1 MGSNIF
7 KGYYRIVFISFTV
20 IFLIAGLM
28 AFWQFKSR
36 VDYEEKSIHNQFQ
49 QFLATTNQIIANV
62 NSNANIMRAKAHFI
76 LQKPEIHPIHPLTAY
91 IKNQTKERYFFLDSL
106 PQNLSKEETGNLTGI
121 GQIESLTEKQK
132 KQIQL
137 ALYLNPLTVFTYKTS
152 PNVVLTYYL
161 GDTLGILYP
170 FIAAKDFHVN
180 EKTMTNSVKV
190 YPKRSLEKNPQ
201 QNMQWSAA
209 YMDETGKGL
218 MVSAYIPVFWQKE
231 DFGVIGL
238 DVTLDSLNQIIAKS
252 QREFG
257 EIFIINEEKQLLAHP
272 KLVSSKN
279 KVAKLLKDA
288 LPAELKDKVIDLQQ
302 LTKNKLLEINGYFI
316 YYENIPLTSWQLVYV
331 VNTWQ
336 TYEKIFADIGLGLLF
351 ILLSVTAI
359 LLVTAVYTQRRF
371 IEPAGKLVK
380 HIQNEQ
386 LNAKRQNF
394 KVPQIWQSWFTVID
408 QIFDSNR
415 LLINELR
422 ESNEHLEERVKQ
434 RTIELQEKQDEVLA
448 QNEELMQN
456 QEEILAQRDFIT
468 KMNKELVQRDRQ
480 ITSSIK
486 AAYTIQQAVLPY
498 KLKLDTLL
506 KDYFVINKPKDVVS
520 GDFFWLNQLENY
532 TFLIV
537 ADCTGHGVP
546 GAFMTLIGDVLL
558 DKIIRIWKIYE
569 PNQILMRLNEEVRTV
584 LHQEE
589 TGSNNG
595 MDVAVLRVEN
605 SENGKWITFA
615 GAKRPLHYIDSDGE
629 VVEIRGN
636 RYSIGGRL
644 NDQISFNNYSINLPI
659 GTLIYLG
666 SDGFIDQNDKHRK
679 KLGELK
685 FKSLLTQN
693 QHLSLYE
700 QKESL
705 LEALTEQMRDTT
717 QRDDI
722 LLIGFRL

>member
-1 MGSNIF
+1 
-7 KGYYRIVFISFTV
+7 
-20 IFLIAGLM
+20 M
-28 AFWQFKSR
+28 AFWQFRSR
-36 VDYEEKSIHNQFQ
+36 LDYEEKSIHNQFQ
-49 QFLATTNQIIANV
+49 QFLALTNQIIANV
-62 NSNANIMRAKAHFI
+62 NANAKIMQAKAEYI
-76 LQKPEIHPIHPLTAY
+76 LQKPDLHPIHPLTQY
-91 IKNQTKERYFFLDSL
+91 LQNQKKERFFFLDSL
-106 PQNLSKEETGNLTGI
+106 PKYLSKEETGNLTGV
-121 GQIESLTEKQK
+121 GQIEKLTEKQK
-132 KQIQL
+132 KQVQL
-137 ALYLNPLTVFTYKTS
+137 ALYLNPLTVFTYKTT

-170 FIAAKDFHVN
+170 FIEAKDFHVN
-180 EKTMTNSVKV
+180 EKTMTNSVNV
-190 YPKRSLEKNPQ
+190 YPKRSLQKNPQ
-201 QNMQWSAA
+201 QKMQWSAA

-218 MVSAYIPVFWQKE
+218 MVTAYIPIFWQKE
-231 DFGVIGL
+231 DYGVIGL
-238 DVTLDSLNQIIAKS
+238 DVTLDSLNQVIAKS

-257 EIFIINEEKQLLAHP
+257 EIFIVNEEKQLLAHP

-279 KVAKLLKDA
+279 KAAKLLRDA
-288 LPAELKDKVIDLQQ
+288 LPLKLKDKVLDLQQ
-302 LTKNKLLEINGYFI
+302 LTKNKLLEINGYFV
-316 YYENIPLTSWQLVYV
+316 YYENVPLTSWQLVYV
-331 VNTWQ
+331 VDTWQ

-359 LLVTAVYTQRRF
+359 LLVTAIYTQRKF
-371 IEPAGKLVK
+371 IEPAGKLVA
-380 HIQNEQ
+380 HIQNEHQ
-386 LNAKRQNF
+386 NIPRQNF
-394 KVPQIWQSWFTVID
+394 NVPEIWQNWFTIIN

-415 LLINELR
+415 LLVNELR

-434 RTIELQEKQDEVLA
+434 RTLELQEKQDEILT

-468 KMNKELVQRDRQ
+468 KMNKELVLRDRQ

-558 DKIIRIWKIYE
+558 DKIIRIWRIYE
-569 PNQILMRLNEEVRTV
+569 PDQILTRLNEEVRTV

-595 MDVAVLRVEN
+595 MDVAVLRIEHLEN
-605 SENGKWITFA
+605 QKLITFA
-615 GAKRPLHYIDSDGE
+615 GAKRPLYYIDVE
-629 VVEIRGN
+629 QQVVEIRGN
-636 RYSIGGRL
+636 RYSIGGRQ
-644 NDQISFNNYSINLPI
+644 NDQIKFINHSLILPL
-659 GTLIYLG
+659 GSLLYLS
-666 SDGFIDQNDKHRK
+666 SDGFIDQNDKKRK
-679 KLGELK
+679 KFGEVK
-685 FKSLLTQN
+685 FRTLLAEN
-693 QHLSLYE
+693 QHLSLEE
-700 QKESL
+700 QKQVL
-705 LEALTEQMRDTT
+705 LEALYEQMYDTA

-722 LLIGFRL
+722 LLIGFRLI